1 MQSPLWHG
9 ISWLILY
16 LQEGLWMLFNFQNI
30 FLTWLAMIICFVLH
44 LMEVKL
50 VLQHELNL
58 PVWDLEQTTEQ
69 QCCIGRLKCF
79 SYVSNV
85 VKLKLQ
91 WIKLPDYGRSFRIF
105 LAVSWV
111 ALIAVFELWVE
122 LFVHLKAKSNKLYSA
137 EKIIQNVSVRD
148 HIKPLLQRCNTKR
161 KKTQT
166 PAAGALCI
174 ACANKLFS
182 KTFFKSSL
190 EVWNLVTGSRAAKG
204 QSSLFCNWALGKLLH
219 LGAGLKL

>member
-16 LQEGLWMLFNFQNI
+16 LQEGLWMLLNFQNI

-69 QCCIGRLKCF
+69 QCCIGHLKCF

-85 VKLKLQ
+85 ELKLQ

-148 HIKPLLQRCNTKR
+148 HIKPLPQRCNTKR
-161 KKTQT
+161 KN
-166 PAAGALCI
+166 PNPSCRSSVHCLC
-174 ACANKLFS
+174 KQ
-182 KTFFKSSL
+182 TFFQNFL
-190 EVWNLVTGSRAAKG
+190 
-204 QSSLFCNWALGKLLH
+204 
-219 LGAGLKL
+219 